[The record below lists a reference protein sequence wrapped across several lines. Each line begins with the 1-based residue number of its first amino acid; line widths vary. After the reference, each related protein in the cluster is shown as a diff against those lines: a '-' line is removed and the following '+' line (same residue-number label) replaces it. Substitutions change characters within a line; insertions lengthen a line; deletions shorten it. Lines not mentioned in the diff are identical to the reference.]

1 MGVYTSLRNHFLIAM
16 PSMAD
21 VNFYRSVIYICEH
34 TPEGAMGIIINLP
47 LKVELGDVLKNLS
60 IEASSE
66 RIAHLPV
73 LAGGPIQQDRGF
85 VLHRPTL
92 QKWQSSLKL
101 NDQLSI
107 TTSKDILASIAHNDG
122 PTDHLIALGYAGW
135 SAGQLEI
142 EFQENA
148 WLCAPLSPEIIFEI
162 PCEQR
167 WRAAAAMLGVEI
179 DFMTKEVGHA

>member
-21 VNFYRSVIYICEH
+21 VNFYRSVIYVCEH
-34 TPEGAMGIIINLP
+34 TPEGAMGIIVNLP
-47 LKVELGDVLKNLS
+47 LNIELGDVLKNLS

-66 RIAHLPV
+66 QIVHLPV

-85 VLHRPTL
+85 VLHRPTV

-122 PTDHLIALGYAGW
+122 PKDHLIALGYAGW
-135 SAGQLEI
+135 SAGQLEK
-142 EFQENA
+142 EFEENA